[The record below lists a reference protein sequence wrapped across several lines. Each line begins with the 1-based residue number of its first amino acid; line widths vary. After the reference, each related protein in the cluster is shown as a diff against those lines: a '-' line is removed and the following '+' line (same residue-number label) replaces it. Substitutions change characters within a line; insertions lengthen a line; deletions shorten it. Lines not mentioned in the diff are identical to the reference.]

1 MGDCDPRW
9 LSKLS
14 LENSALDR
22 RRFYEMKFSNYVMY
36 SNFKNEIGRSNI
48 NPFLLLILSFSF
60 SIVW

>member
-1 MGDCDPRW
+1 
-9 LSKLS
+9 
-14 LENSALDR
+14 
-22 RRFYEMKFSNYVMY
+22 MKFSNYVMY